1 MQEDWLLSDF
11 ALAPYKLLW
20 EMNLMYPFKL
30 FSYNKRRLGGW
41 ESCQGVLDTQHYHL
55 QFNLL
60 WLYNSHGDNNWH
72 VKHTFMK
79 VIRLWGVCITTLLSK
94 SSDPDQCFYSF
105 WPVLWQCDCSLNR
118 FKAIHS
124 LCTVSWKS
132 LGQFLEGGRSIHCIA
147 NLHDEVFDRVFFPS
161 LLPSEK
167 G

>member
-79 VIRLWGVCITTLLSK
+79 VIHLWGVCITTLLSK
-94 SSDPDQCFYSF
+94 SSDPDQCFFPFDLFFGNVTVPWTVLKPYTVCAQCLEKAWGSF
-105 WPVLWQCDCSLNR
+105 W
-118 FKAIHS
+118 K
-124 LCTVSWKS
+124 
-132 LGQFLEGGRSIHCIA
+132 EG
-147 NLHDEVFDRVFFPS
+147 EVFTALLICMMKYLTECFFPS